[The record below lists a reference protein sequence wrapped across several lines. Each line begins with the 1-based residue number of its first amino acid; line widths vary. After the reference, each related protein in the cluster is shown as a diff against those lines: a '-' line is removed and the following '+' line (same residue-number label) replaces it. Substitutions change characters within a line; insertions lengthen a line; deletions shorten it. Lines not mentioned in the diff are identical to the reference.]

1 MNDLWQYIVVGI
13 VVAIAFLLAA
23 RSVYRAMTHKKSAL
37 VACDSCKLKEPA
49 PRKDNHQVTVKRF
62 KEKRNSSNWCL
73 LFSSMGHPSH
83 LRQCF
88 LTKS

>member
-37 VACDSCKLKEPA
+37 VSCDSCKLKDA
-49 PRKDNHQVTVKRF
+49 CTKKGQSSKDCQEIQ
-62 KEKRNSSNWCL
+62 KEKE
-73 LFSSMGHPSH
+73 
-83 LRQCF
+83 
-88 LTKS
+88 